1 VRAYDVQI
9 AASDRRVQEYEAF
22 LPDVLELRRQ
32 SRGVL
37 RGAVPSACA
46 GALRQRLRA
55 AARGD
60 ESLAAAVATSLETAL
75 DPVCTAF
82 ESWAAPPSEVVAQ
95 LHAVGIELERG
106 ERMLDDAPSDTPSEE
121 LEVVRRALAAL
132 RRMHAAQ
139 PASLSRYPC
148 RGPEVLE
155 LEQVSLG
162 TQGWARA
169 AADRP
174 RRALER
180 VCSAM
185 GMSERRLSQLTEQL
199 STRTE
204 AAEEQL
210 RQGMQMHRDIA
221 TRLHAARAQAAAQ
234 SGAR

>member
-1 VRAYDVQI
+1 
-9 AASDRRVQEYEAF
+9 
-22 LPDVLELRRQ
+22 
-32 SRGVL
+32 
-37 RGAVPSACA
+37 
-46 GALRQRLRA
+46 
-55 AARGD
+55 
-60 ESLAAAVATSLETAL
+60 
-75 DPVCTAF
+75 
-82 ESWAAPPSEVVAQ
+82 
-95 LHAVGIELERG
+95 
-106 ERMLDDAPSDTPSEE
+106 
-121 LEVVRRALAAL
+121 
-132 RRMHAAQ
+132 MHAAQ